1 MVNLKR
7 TRAGYSVSPALV
19 RISYGRK
26 LIGCQLLTCGFELSD
41 LTHQTIDARG
51 ELFDLTLV
59 LGCGFSAHVSF
70 SEQIDVTIVFTNDQI
85 MKILV
90 IEALAFVGLVADD
103 SIVVQVDLNI
113 VQVLVFQNVKYSCFA
128 VFLCFAHNCY
138 FPPVVFDGLI
148 A

>member
-1 MVNLKR
+1 V
-7 TRAGYSVSPALV
+7 V
-19 RISYGRK
+19 
-26 LIGCQLLTCGFELSD
+26 
-41 LTHQTIDARG
+41 QTIDACLKLSG
-51 ELFDLTLV
+51 ASFV
-59 LGCGFSAHVSF
+59 LAGGGLSAHISF
-70 SEQIDVTIVFTNDQI
+70 SEQIDVTIVFANDQI

-113 VQVLVFQNVKYSCFA
+113 IQVLVFQSVKYSCFA
-128 VFLCFAHNCY
+128 GFVCFAHNCY